1 MRAFSDLNAR
11 WMVPMHYGTFKLS
24 HEPMDEPVQLL
35 EQEARAAGIEDRVFV
50 LEEGVTR
57 FF

>member
-1 MRAFSDLNAR
+1 
-11 WMVPMHYGTFKLS
+11 
-24 HEPMDEPVQLL
+24 VQLL

-50 LEEGVTR
+50 LEEGVTS